1 MKELNRK
8 LLRDLLHMKGQ
19 MLAVTAVVMCGIAV
33 FVSMTN
39 VKYSLEVSRAD
50 YYSHYRFADLFMQ
63 CKRAPELLRGKVSR
77 IPGVATVSTRIV
89 TDVTVDVPGLDEP
102 ATAHLVSLLDR
113 GEPSLNGVYISS
125 GRMPDPSRPEE
136 VVVSKPFM
144 KANRLQPGDHIGV
157 VINGRWKRLQIVGV
171 GLSPEYIYE
180 VQPGAFFPDN
190 RRFGVFWM
198 SRKALESALDMSG
211 AFNDMALTLA
221 HGASE
226 QEVIGQLDRI
236 LARYG
241 SLGAYGR
248 DQQLSDRFIADEI
261 RILGI
266 QITVLPTIF
275 LAVAVF
281 LLNIVLRRLVSTQR
295 EQIAVLK
302 AMGYSNEDI
311 GLHVLGF
318 ALVPTLAG
326 VIVGMAG
333 GAWLGKNL
341 LQVYGDV
348 YNFPRL
354 IYDFRIENALAAVLL
369 SFGAAVGGALDA
381 ARKAVNLPPAEAMR
395 PESPAIYKPGILD
408 NPQIARRFSTPV
420 RIIVRNIERH
430 LFKSLLSVTM
440 IALSI
445 AILVVSRYTF
455 DSVKRMSEVEFGS
468 RHRED
473 VTVIF
478 NEAMPP
484 STAFSF
490 ASMKGVLDAEYYRE
504 EPVRLR
510 FGSHS
515 RRQTLKGLQKTDG
528 LQRLTDSNDRLQNLP
543 AHGLLLTTTLADLLD
558 VKAGD
563 VLQVEFLQGE
573 RRSVEVPV
581 AETIDELLGL
591 SAYLRIDELNR
602 LAGDG
607 GALNAAVLKLDGS
620 KRIALYERFKQT
632 PGIAGVMMLQAMKKS
647 FDEMIAKS
655 MNTSTFILTAFACV
669 LAFAMIY
676 NGARITLSERV
687 RELSS
692 LRVLGMTKREIAV
705 ILLGEQAVF
714 CIAAIPLGFAIGVV
728 LSVLLAK
735 ALSSE
740 LYRMPLVFTPVNFLF
755 AFAVMVTVAIVTG
768 LIVGRRIHTLD
779 LIAVLKTRE

>member
-1 MKELNRK
+1 MKQLNRK
-8 LLRDLLHMKGQ
+8 LLRDLWHLKGQ
-19 MLAVTAVVMCGIAV
+19 MLAVTAVVLCGIAV

-39 VKYSLEVSRAD
+39 VKYSLEVSRSD
-50 YYSHYRFADLFMQ
+50 YYSRYRFADLFMQ
-63 CKRAPELLRGKVSR
+63 CKRAPEFLLGKVSR

-102 ATAHLVSLLDR
+102 ATAHLVSLPGR
-113 GEPSLNGVYISS
+113 GDPALNGVFIAE

-144 KANRLQPGDHIGV
+144 KANRLQPGDQIGV

-198 SRKALESALDMSG
+198 SREALESALDMSG

-226 QEVIGQLDRI
+226 KEVIRQLDRVF
-236 LARYG
+236 ARYG

-266 QITVLPTIF
+266 QITILPTIF

-318 ALVPTLAG
+318 ALVPTVAG
-326 VIVGMAG
+326 VIVGTAA
-333 GAWLGKNL
+333 GAWLGTL
-341 LQVYGDV
+341 FLQLYRDV
-348 YNFPRL
+348 YNFPAL
-354 IYDFRIENALAAVLL
+354 LYVFRIENALAAVLL
-369 SFGAAVGGALDA
+369 SFGAAIAGALEA
-381 ARKAVNLPPAEAMR
+381 ARQAVALPPAEAMR
-395 PESPAIYKPGILD
+395 PESPPIYKPGILD
-408 NPQIARRFSTPV
+408 NPQIARRFSTPL

-430 LFKSLLSVTM
+430 PFKAALSVTM
-440 IALSI
+440 IALSM
-445 AILVVSRYTF
+445 AILVVTRYAY
-455 DSVKRMSEVEFGS
+455 DAVERMSEVEFGS

-478 NEAMPP
+478 NDAMPP
-484 STAFSF
+484 STTFSF
-490 ASMKGVLDAEYYRE
+490 AAMPGVLDAEYYRE
-504 EPVRLR
+504 EPVRLQ
-510 FGSHS
+510 FGHHS
-515 RRQTLKGLQKTDG
+515 RRQTLKGLQRTDG
-528 LQRLTDSNDRLQNLP
+528 LQRLADSEDRLQALP
-543 AHGLLLTTTLADLLD
+543 ERGLLLTTTLADLLG
-558 VKAGD
+558 VGPGD
-563 VLQVEFLQGE
+563 VVQVEFLQGA
-573 RRSVEVPV
+573 RRSVSVPV
-581 AETIDELLGL
+581 AGTIDELLGL
-591 SAYLRIDELNR
+591 SAYLRIEELNR

-607 GALNAAVLKLDGS
+607 GALSAAVLKIDGA
-620 KRIALYERFKQT
+620 RRAAMYERFKQT
-632 PGIAGVMMLQAMKKS
+632 PGVAGTMMLSAMKKS

-655 MNTSTFILTAFACV
+655 MNTSTFILTSFACV
-669 LAFAMIY
+669 LAFAMMY

-692 LRVLGMTKREIAV
+692 LRVLGMTKKEIAV
-705 ILLGEQAVF
+705 ILLGEQAIF
-714 CIAAIPLGFAIGVV
+714 CIAAIPVGFLIGIG
-728 LSVLLAK
+728 LSVLLAG

-740 LYRMPLVFTPVNFLF
+740 LYRMPLIFTPVNFLF

-768 LIVGRRIHTLD
+768 LIVGRRLHTLD

>member
-1 MKELNRK
+1 MKQLNRK
-8 LLRDLLHMKGQ
+8 LLRDLWHLKGQ
-19 MLAVTAVVMCGIAV
+19 MLAVTAVVICGIAV

-39 VKYSLEVSRAD
+39 VKYSLEVSRSD
-50 YYSHYRFADLFMQ
+50 YYSRYRFSDLFMQ
-63 CKRAPELLRGKVSR
+63 CKRAPEFLRGKVSR

-102 ATAHLVSLLDR
+102 ATAHLVSLPDR
-113 GEPSLNGVYISS
+113 GEPALNGVYIAF

-136 VVVSKPFM
+136 VVVSQPFM
-144 KANRLQPGDHIGV
+144 KANHLQPGDHIGV

-221 HGASE
+221 HGAS
-226 QEVIGQLDRI
+226 QKEVIRQLDRI
-236 LARYG
+236 FERYG
-241 SLGAYGR
+241 SLGAFGR
-248 DQQLSDRFIADEI
+248 DQQLSDRFISDEI
-261 RILGI
+261 RILGME
-266 QITVLPTIF
+266 ITILPTIF
-275 LAVAVF
+275 LLVAVF

-302 AMGYSNEDI
+302 AMGYSDEDI

-318 ALVPTLAG
+318 ALAPTIAG
-326 VIVGMAG
+326 VIIGTAG
-333 GAWLGKNL
+333 GVWLGTQL
-341 LQVYGDV
+341 LQLYGNV

-354 IYDFRIENALAAVLL
+354 LNVFRIENALAAVLL
-369 SFGAAVGGALDA
+369 SFGAAIAGALDA
-381 ARKAVNLPPAEAMR
+381 ARRAVKLPPAEAMR
-395 PESPAIYKPGILD
+395 PESPPIYKAGILD
-408 NPQIARRFSTPV
+408 HPQIARHFSTPV

-430 LFKSLLSVTM
+430 PFKSLLSVTM

-478 NEAMPP
+478 NDAMPP

-490 ASMKGVLDAEYYRE
+490 ASMRGVLDAEYYRE
-504 EPVRLR
+504 EPARLR
-510 FGSHS
+510 FGYHS

-528 LQRLTDSNDRLQNLP
+528 LQRLIDSHDHPVHLP
-543 AHGLLLTTTLADLLD
+543 AHGLVLTTTLADLLG
-558 VKAGD
+558 VQPGD
-563 VLQVEFLQGE
+563 VVEVDFLQGA
-573 RRSVEVPV
+573 RRTAEVPV
-581 AETIDELLGL
+581 VGTIDEILGL
-591 SAYLRIDELNR
+591 SAYLRLSELNR

-607 GALNAAVLKLDGS
+607 GVLTQAVLKLDGS
-620 KRIALYERFKQT
+620 KRVALYERFKKT
-632 PGIAGVMMLQAMKKS
+632 PGIAGVMMLSAMKKS

-705 ILLGEQAVF
+705 ILLGEQVVF
-714 CIAAIPLGFAIGVV
+714 CIVAIPLGFAIGVV
-728 LSVLLAK
+728 LSLLLAQ
-735 ALSSE
+735 ALNSE
-740 LYRMPLVFTPVNFLF
+740 LYRMPLIFTPVNFLF

-768 LIVGRRIHTLD
+768 LIVGRRLHTLD